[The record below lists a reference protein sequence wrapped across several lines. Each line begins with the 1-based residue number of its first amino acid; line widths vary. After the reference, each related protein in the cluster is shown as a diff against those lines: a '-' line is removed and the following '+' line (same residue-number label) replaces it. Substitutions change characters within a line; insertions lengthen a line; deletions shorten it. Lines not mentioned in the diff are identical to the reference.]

1 MLCLLLSGHLAGS
14 YGQRTMK
21 KYGEIVLQLLIV
33 DMEKW
38 AKDIGTSVT
47 YYWLRMRE
55 LYYTCGSGLYK
66 KNSIRLIPVSY
77 THLTL
82 PTTPYV

>member
-1 MLCLLLSGHLAGS
+1 MLSLLLSGHLAGS

-38 AKDIGTSVT
+38 AKDVGTIVT
-47 YYWLRMRE
+47 YIWAGMRE
-55 LYYTCGSGLYK
+55 LYY
-66 KNSIRLIPVSY
+66 I
-77 THLTL
+77 
-82 PTTPYV
+82 